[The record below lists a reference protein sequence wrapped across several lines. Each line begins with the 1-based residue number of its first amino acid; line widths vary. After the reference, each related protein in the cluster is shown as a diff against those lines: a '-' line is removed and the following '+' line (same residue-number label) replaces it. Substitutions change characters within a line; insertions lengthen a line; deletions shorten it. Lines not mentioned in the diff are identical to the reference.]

1 MKHALGILGTLC
13 LIGGLGSCVLG
24 GGTLAGNVLNAAIGV
39 ALFALGV
46 VAIGFGAVLGE
57 LEKIRDALR
66 PTPTLTDRQ
75 PPASRRDPET
85 VADRWNK

>member
-1 MKHALGILGTLC
+1 MKHALGIVGVLC
-13 LIGGLGSCVLG
+13 LLGGLGSCVLG
-24 GGTLAGNVLNAAIGV
+24 GGTNAGSVVSSAIGI

-57 LEKIRDALR
+57 LERIRDALR
-66 PTPTLTDRQ
+66 PMPTLTDR